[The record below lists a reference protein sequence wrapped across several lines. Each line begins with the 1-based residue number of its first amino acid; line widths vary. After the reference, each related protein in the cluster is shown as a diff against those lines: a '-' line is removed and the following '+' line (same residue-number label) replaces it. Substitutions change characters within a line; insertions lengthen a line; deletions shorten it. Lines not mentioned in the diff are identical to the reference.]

1 MLGRA
6 HPSPP
11 IAPEPVEIDDTKP
24 ETLLSAPV
32 ASKTNFHTHIT
43 ETSSFYGFKGG
54 GRSSTSFASTVGSNP
69 RSEGGSER
77 EGPLS
82 LASASSRRSS
92 GFSGSGGVGG
102 EKLSEQSDEE
112 AFEEEDFEDDDERPT
127 AGPGRINDIAGRRV
141 AAAGAGPAGL
151 GDVER
156 QGQGLTPLQAELS
169 PSRKH
174 ADDVGAGVG
183 AGAPSSPARSVR
195 RLPHII
201 PLGVILSAS
210 WPSVLVRV
218 RTESSVGRGRKEQFV
233 VDLGFSLSFFKHT
246 HQLLCSS

>member
-24 ETLLSAPV
+24 EALLPAPV
-32 ASKTNFHTHIT
+32 ASKTNFHSHIT

-77 EGPLS
+77 ELGPLS

-92 GFSGSGGVGG
+92 GFTGGGGVGG

-127 AGPGRINDIAGRRV
+127 AGPGRINDNSGRSV
-141 AAAGAGPAGL
+141 AAAGAGPGRL
-151 GDVER
+151 GVVER
-156 QGQGLTPLQAELS
+156 PGQGLTPLQANLS
-169 PSRKH
+169 PSRRH
-174 ADDVGAGVG
+174 ANAVGAGVG
-183 AGAPSSPARSVR
+183 AGAPSSSAR
-195 RLPHII
+195 
-201 PLGVILSAS
+201 
-210 WPSVLVRV
+210 
-218 RTESSVGRGRKEQFV
+218 
-233 VDLGFSLSFFKHT
+233 
-246 HQLLCSS
+246 

>member
-1 MLGRA
+1 MGCSTSKDTGTVLGRG

-32 ASKTNFHTHIT
+32 ASNTNFHTHIT

-77 EGPLS
+77 ELGAPS
-82 LASASSRRSS
+82 LPSASSRRSS
-92 GFSGSGGVGG
+92 GFSGGGGVGG

-127 AGPGRINDIAGRRV
+127 AGPARINDNARSVG
-141 AAAGAGPAGL
+141 AGAGPDRL

-156 QGQGLTPLQAELS
+156 PGQGLTPLQAERS
-169 PSRKH
+169 PSRRN

-183 AGAPSSPARSVR
+183 AGAPSSPAR
-195 RLPHII
+195 
-201 PLGVILSAS
+201 
-210 WPSVLVRV
+210 
-218 RTESSVGRGRKEQFV
+218 
-233 VDLGFSLSFFKHT
+233 
-246 HQLLCSS
+246 

>member
-1 MLGRA
+1 MGCSTSKEAGSVLGRA

-24 ETLLSAPV
+24 EALLPAPV
-32 ASKTNFHTHIT
+32 ASKTNFHSHIT

-77 EGPLS
+77 ELGPLS

-92 GFSGSGGVGG
+92 GFTGGGGVGG

-127 AGPGRINDIAGRRV
+127 AGPGRINDNSGRSV
-141 AAAGAGPAGL
+141 AAAGAGPGRL
-151 GDVER
+151 GVVER
-156 QGQGLTPLQAELS
+156 PGQGLTPLQANLS
-169 PSRKH
+169 PSRRH
-174 ADDVGAGVG
+174 ANAVGAGVG
-183 AGAPSSPARSVR
+183 AGAPSSSAR
-195 RLPHII
+195 
-201 PLGVILSAS
+201 
-210 WPSVLVRV
+210 
-218 RTESSVGRGRKEQFV
+218 
-233 VDLGFSLSFFKHT
+233 
-246 HQLLCSS
+246 